1 MTILKCF
8 TELAESCIFELC
20 NRSKDVEGIVTVDG
34 DVFISELNRALDRFT
49 ADSSNQLVIAR

>member
-20 NRSKDVEGIVTVDG
+20 NRSKDVEGIVSVD
-34 DVFISELNRALDRFT
+34 DVFISELNRALERLRIVLI
-49 ADSSNQLVIAR
+49 N